1 MRDSGAVA
9 DVVAT
14 PELLEQMLRR
24 KPPCWPWA
32 AFASVLF
39 QHWAALEARK
49 VSQVLG
55 APAGPPTGR
64 LDTGAEVAAFVAH
77 HVRAVDEI
85 VREAGEFLRSPMFL
99 AVFGAP
105 EDESTADGPGIV
117 RVGRRVSGYYERL
130 LELAED
136 CRRQAVIDHD
146 APLLADCIR
155 FVNQPLQDFGGLIND
170 VLERLEHQQ
179 KRVVSGRRPL
189 TYTPLSLQV
198 TTDDVL
204 VWSILDRLI
213 D

>member
-1 MRDSGAVA
+1 
-9 DVVAT
+9 
-14 PELLEQMLRR
+14 
-24 KPPCWPWA
+24 
-32 AFASVLF
+32 
-39 QHWAALEARK
+39 
-49 VSQVLG
+49 
-55 APAGPPTGR
+55 
-64 LDTGAEVAAFVAH
+64 
-77 HVRAVDEI
+77 
-85 VREAGEFLRSPMFL
+85 
-99 AVFGAP
+99 
-105 EDESTADGPGIV
+105 
-117 RVGRRVSGYYERL
+117 VSGYYERL

-136 CRRQAVIDHD
+136 CRRQAVIDHV

-155 FVNQPLQDFGGLIND
+155 FVKHPLQDFGGLIND